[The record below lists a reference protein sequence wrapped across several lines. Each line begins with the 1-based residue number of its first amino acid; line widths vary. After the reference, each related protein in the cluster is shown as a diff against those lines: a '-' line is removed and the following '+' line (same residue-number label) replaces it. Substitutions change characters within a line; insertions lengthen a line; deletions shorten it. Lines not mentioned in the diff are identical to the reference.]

1 VPQERLT
8 TFSCSHIIPD
18 ENLVALILNKGPNNI
33 DFDFTFESRKN
44 EKMVRESG
52 VQRGIKTNA

>member
-1 VPQERLT
+1 M

-52 VQRGIKTNA
+52 QRGIKTNA